1 MKKLIICCL
10 LIVLLSTMSSY
21 AFLPVSAAE
30 PEGDIGDINIGT
42 SIAKFDTDWNIKGY
56 GTDARGFSFQI
67 SISDPIKYYELY
79 SDGSV
84 KSVKDLGL
92 DTGSKFEIGEGNLYL
107 YGPYIHIT
115 ISSEYSPQ
123 HDFLKWT
130 EYPTDPN
137 LTETMFSLLLKQKT
151 KGAVL
156 AALDSIAGNIKDE
169 ESAKLM
175 MPIMVKFLATP
186 LWAVVTPKETPSG
199 WLIAAI
205 GGGVAVV
212 AAVPATIYFVT
223 KRKRSA
229 SAS

>member
-10 LIVLLSTMSSY
+10 LIVLLTGLLPCTLIAST
-21 AFLPVSAAE
+21 V
-30 PEGDIGDINIGT
+30 GDEETANACTT
-42 SIAKFDTDWNIKGY
+42 SAKFDTDWNIKGY

-67 SISDPIKYYELY
+67 SISDPIKYYEFY
-79 SDGSV
+79 GDGSV

-92 DTGSKFEIGEGNLYL
+92 DTGSKFEIGEGGLYL

-115 ISSEYSPQ
+115 ISSEYSPH

-130 EYPTDPN
+130 EYPNDPD
-137 LTETMFSLLLKQKT
+137 LTETMFSLLLKPKT

-175 MPIMVKFLATP
+175 MPIMVKFLSTP
-186 LWAVVTPKETPSG
+186 LWAVATPKETPSG

-205 GGGVAVV
+205 SVGAWAAV
-212 AAVPATIYFVT
+212 AAVPTVALINI
-223 KRKRSA
+223 KRKRRKEA
-229 SAS
+229 V

>member
-10 LIVLLSTMSSY
+10 LIVLWMGLLSCTLI
-21 AFLPVSAAE
+21 ASAV
-30 PEGDIGDINIGT
+30 GDEETANSCTT
-42 SIAKFDTDWNIKGY
+42 SAKFDTDWNIKGY

-79 SDGSV
+79 SDRSV

-92 DTGSKFEIGEGNLYL
+92 DTGSKFEIGEGSLYL

-130 EYPTDPN
+130 EYPSDPN

-151 KGAVL
+151 RGAVL

-212 AAVPATIYFVT
+212 AAVPVSLLVI
-223 KRKRSA
+223 KRKRRKEA
-229 SAS
+229 V